1 MTVSNTTV
9 KLNYNGNGSNRT
21 FALTFPLLSAAHLRI
36 VVTDAAGTET
46 EINNNFS
53 LNTALDTLTY
63 PTVDSGLDPLP
74 TGSTLT
80 LIRQTP
86 LTQEIDLQ
94 SGNALDAAELER
106 GYDKLTYLL
115 QEIKEQVSRCIKYA
129 VAQTDIT
136 TAEQFLSDITTAA
149 EAAQTSA
156 TSAATSATTAS
167 TKASQASTSQVL
179 AAGYATDASNYAT
192 AASESAAS
200 ALSHK
205 QDAATSAYE
214 AGQAATAAESAK
226 DDAEAAKSV
235 VGGYKDAAAGYAS
248 EASISANAAATSASA
263 ADDAKAYAIAAKTA
277 AETAQ
282 GKAET
287 AESNATDSAAA
298 AAAAAAE
305 LTAHNTSPDAHAD
318 MRQEIAGKQAALPDG
333 ATGLFL
339 RKTADGVD
347 WAQPGGGGGGGGSV
361 DWGGRGGTLS
371 NQTDLKKVLDSKAA
385 ASHTHTKSETTDF
398 PTIPAKV
405 SDLQNDSG
413 FITGVDWDDVGEKPE
428 SFTPSSHTHTKS
440 EITDFPTIPAKVSDL
455 QNDSG
460 FITGVAW
467 DDVSNKPSTFTP
479 STHTHSQYLTAVP
492 VATTSTLGGVKPDG
506 TTITA
511 AADGTL
517 SAVGG
522 GSASLSATYDSTNK
536 ILTLE

>member
-46 EINNNFS
+46 EISNNFS

-235 VGGYKDAAAGYAS
+235 VDGYKDDAAGYAS
-248 EASISANAAATSASA
+248 EASISANSAATSASA

-287 AESNATDSAAA
+287 AESNAADSATT

-305 LTAHNTSPDAHAD
+305 LEAHNTDTSAHTD
-318 MRQEIAGKQAALPDG
+318 IRTLIAGKQDILEAGEGIQINGNVISA
-333 ATGLFL
+333 
-339 RKTADGVD
+339 
-347 WAQPGGGGGGGGSV
+347 PGGGGGGGSDTV
-361 DWGGRGGTLS
+361 AWGNITGTLT
-371 NQTDLKKVLDSKAA
+371 NQTDLKNALDGKAA
-385 ASHTHTKSETTDF
+385 ASHTHTKSQITDF
-398 PTIPAKV
+398 PTIPSKV

-428 SFTPSSHTHTKS
+428 SFTPSSHTHGKAD
-440 EITDFPTIPAKVSDL
+440 ITDFPTIPSKVSDL

-467 DDVSNKPSTFTP
+467 DDVSSKPSTFTP